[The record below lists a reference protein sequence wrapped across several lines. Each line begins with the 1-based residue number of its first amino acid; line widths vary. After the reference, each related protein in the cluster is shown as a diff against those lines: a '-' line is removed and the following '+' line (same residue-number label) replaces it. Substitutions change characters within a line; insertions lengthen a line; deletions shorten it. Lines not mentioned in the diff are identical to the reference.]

1 MLDSDPRHV
10 LERLCRD
17 HGEDFATL
25 SRLIGKNPSYIQQF
39 VRRGTPRRL
48 AEDDRARLARYFG
61 VDEAMLGGRAPGR
74 DVAAMATAAADPPL
88 VSIARVPLCAS
99 AGAGAVG
106 GGPEKASPYIAF
118 DPLFL
123 KRLTASRPDQLS
135 VIRVDGDSM
144 APTLRPGDDLMVD
157 HGDGA
162 ARLRDGIYVLRQ
174 GEALHVKRLALHP
187 SSGRVT
193 VQSDNPAYPDW
204 PDCALDALHI
214 VGRVLWTGRRI
225 D

>member
-10 LERLCRD
+10 LEQLCRD

-25 SRLIGKNPSYIQQF
+25 SRLIGKNASYIQQF
-39 VRRGTPRRL
+39 VRRGSPRRL
-48 AEDDRARLARYFG
+48 AEEDRARLARYFG
-61 VDEAMLGGRAPGR
+61 IDEALLGGRAPGR
-74 DVAAMATAAADPPL
+74 AAGAGAKL
-88 VSIARVPLCAS
+88 ISIARVPLSAS
-99 AGAGAVG
+99 AGAGAL
-106 GGPEKASPYIAF
+106 ASGEEGAKPYIAF
-118 DPLFL
+118 DPAFL
-123 KRLTASRPDQLS
+123 KRLTASPAEQLS

-144 APTLRPGDDLMVD
+144 VPTLRAGDDLMVD

-174 GEALHVKRLALHP
+174 GDALHVKRLALHP

-214 VGRVLWTGRRI
+214 VGRVLWTGRRV